1 MSSDKV
7 IKVYFCPACRSKE
20 VRYIFGFRNF
30 FGIIP
35 QMRCKKC
42 GFTGM
47 TFPIL
52 AVHEKHL
59 KEANEKIVKR
69 RIGHIGGK
77 SKKKRIVIRPSQE
90 RR

>member
-1 MSSDKV
+1 MESQNEQKV
-7 IKVYFCPACRSKE
+7 IKVYFCPACGSKD
-20 VRYIFGFRNF
+20 VGYVFRLRNF

-35 QMRCKKC
+35 QMECRVC
-42 GFTGM
+42 GFKGM

-59 KEANEKIVKR
+59 KKANEKIKQ
-69 RIGHIGGK
+69 K
-77 SKKKRIVIRPSQE
+77 KKKRIVIRHSQE